1 MSAPCFMFV
10 VRPVRVLYPL
20 CACFAPRRR
29 TGSPHARRMVEVII
43 AGGLFVGLP
52 LFGMGARLGYR
63 CAYNPSA
70 KQAAAL
76 LLGSGTLTAAY
87 SYPGISRPPLDS
99 AGDGGLIAGVIAGVG
114 GAGAALGCCLGTPT
128 GYLDHGHTRLR
139 ADLGAAPPPPKATRL
154 GVLTAWVG
162 VCAAAYVTYLEPPGA
177 SARRS
182 QRP

>member
-1 MSAPCFMFV
+1 MLRAD
-10 VRPVRVLYPL
+10 RII
-20 CACFAPRRR
+20 APRRR
-29 TGSPHARRMVEVII
+29 AGSPHARRMVEVII

-52 LFGMGARLGYR
+52 LFGMGARLGYQ

-76 LLGSGTLTAAY
+76 LLGSGTLTAAC
-87 SYPGISRPPLDS
+87 STPGTSRTLDI

-114 GAGAALGCCLGTPT
+114 GAGAALGCCLGTPI

>member
-1 MSAPCFMFV
+1 MLRADCII
-10 VRPVRVLYPL
+10 
-20 CACFAPRRR
+20 APRRHA
-29 TGSPHARRMVEVII
+29 GCPHARRMVEVII

-76 LLGSGTLTAAY
+76 LLGGGTLTAAC
-87 SYPGISRPPLDS
+87 SSPGTSRTLDI
-99 AGDGGLIAGVIAGVG
+99 AGDGGLIAVVIAGVG
-114 GAGAALGCCLGTPT
+114 GAGAALGCCLGTPI

-154 GVLTAWVG
+154 GLLTAWVG
-162 VCAAAYVTYLEPPGA
+162 VCAAAYVTYLEPPA
-177 SARRS
+177 PRRS